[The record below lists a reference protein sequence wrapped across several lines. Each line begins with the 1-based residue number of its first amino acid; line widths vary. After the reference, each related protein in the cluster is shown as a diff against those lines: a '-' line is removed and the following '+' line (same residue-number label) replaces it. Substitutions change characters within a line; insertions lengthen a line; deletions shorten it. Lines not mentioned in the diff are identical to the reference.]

1 MQMKELTDAP
11 DGYHSA
17 KGVGSTDDV
26 TSFFEV
32 TALAHLVVQI

>member
-1 MQMKELTDAP
+1 MKELTDAP

-32 TALAHLVVQI
+32 SFGFLIAQIY